1 MSGMK
6 VSILIAVYN
15 EASTV
20 DELLERV
27 WQERIPDSIR
37 EIIIIESNST
47 DGSRAI
53 VSDFA
58 RRHPDGPDRTV
69 RLILE
74 PRPEGKGHAIRA
86 GIAAATG
93 EVILIQDA
101 DLEYDVG
108 DYPLLLQPIFEGRA
122 AFVLGSRHM
131 GSNRWLIRQFSRRGF
146 QAAFMNLGGMLF
158 HTLFNVVFA
167 SRLTDP
173 TSMFKVFRADCLHGL
188 QLTCNRFDFDY
199 ELLGKL
205 MRAGFQPLEVAV
217 SYRSRGFDQGKKIRV
232 LRDPPGWVWAIFK
245 ARFSRINA
253 EIKAEIPRAAH
264 RRETSAPSPASIQPG
279 HTPPAAAYSR
289 SPR

>member
-1 MSGMK
+1 MNGVK

-20 DELLERV
+20 GELLERV
-27 WQERIPDSIR
+27 WEESIPDASR

-47 DGSRAI
+47 DRSRAI
-53 VSDFA
+53 VTDFA
-58 RRHPDGPDRTV
+58 RRHPAGPDRAV

-74 PRPEGKGHAIRA
+74 PAPAGKGHAIRA

-108 DYPLLLQPIFEGRA
+108 DYPLLLQPIVEGRA
-122 AFVLGSRHM
+122 AFVLGSRHL
-131 GSNRWLIRQFSRRGF
+131 GANRWRIRSFARGGI
-146 QAAFMNLGGMLF
+146 QATFMNAGGMLF
-158 HTLFNVVFA
+158 HTLFNLVFA

-173 TSMFKVFRADCLHGL
+173 TSMFKVFRADCLRGL
-188 QLTCNRFDFDY
+188 QLSCNRFDFDY

-205 MRAGFQPLEVAV
+205 MRAGFAPLEVPV
-217 SYRSRGFDQGKKIRV
+217 SYRSRGFDEGKKIRV

-245 ARFSRINA
+245 ARLCRLRA
-253 EIKAEIPRAAH
+253 ETPRGAH
-264 RRETSAPSPASIQPG
+264 RRETCVPSPASIPPG
-279 HTPPAAAYSR
+279 HTPRATACTG

>member
-1 MSGMK
+1 MK
-6 VSILIAVYN
+6 LSILIAVYN
-15 EASTV
+15 EAPTV
-20 DELLERV
+20 GELLERV
-27 WQERIPDSIR
+27 WQERIPDASR

-47 DGSRAI
+47 DGTRAI
-53 VSDFA
+53 VCDFA
-58 RRHPDGPDRTV
+58 ARHPAGSDCTV

-74 PRPEGKGHAIRA
+74 ARPQGKGHAIRA
-86 GIAAATG
+86 GIAAASG

-108 DYPLLLQPIFEGRA
+108 EYPLLLQPIFERRA

-146 QAAFMNLGGMLF
+146 QAAFMNVGGMLF
-158 HTLFNVVFA
+158 HTLFNIVFA

-173 TSMFKVFRADCLHGL
+173 TSMFKVFRADCLQGL

-205 MRAGFQPLEVAV
+205 MRAGFPPLEIPV

-245 ARFSRINA
+245 ARFA
-253 EIKAEIPRAAH
+253 PLKAQNPHAAH
-264 RRETSAPSPASIQPG
+264 RRETSAPSPASIPPG

>member
-1 MSGMK
+1 MNGMK

-20 DELLERV
+20 GELLERV
-27 WQERIPDSIR
+27 WQERIPDSSR

-53 VSDFA
+53 VTDFA
-58 RRHPDGPDRTV
+58 RRHPDGLDRAV

-74 PRPEGKGHAIRA
+74 PEPRGKGHAIRA
-86 GIAAATG
+86 GMAAATG

-122 AFVLGSRHM
+122 AFVIGSRLLGPNHW
-131 GSNRWLIRQFSRRGF
+131 RIRQFARGSL
-146 QAAFMNLGGMLF
+146 QAALMNMGGLLF
-158 HTLFNVVFA
+158 HGLFNLVFG

-173 TSMFKVFRADCLHGL
+173 TSMFKVFRAECVQGL
-188 QLTCNRFDFDY
+188 QLSCNRFDFDY

-205 MRAGFQPLEVAV
+205 MRAGFPPLEVPV
-217 SYRSRGFDQGKKIRV
+217 SYRSRGFDEGKKIRM
-232 LRDPPGWVWAIFK
+232 LRDPPGWVWAILK
-245 ARFSRINA
+245 ARFSRITA
-253 EIKAEIPRAAH
+253 ESRPAAH
-264 RRETSAPSPASIQPG
+264 RRETCAPSPASIPPG
-279 HTPPAAAYSR
+279 HSPPAAAYSR